1 MINLKRELGAVVLV
15 LVAAGGHATA
25 QPAQP
30 TQPATSDDSAPV
42 SCPPPPGESNEACPA
57 PQQAPQAQAQP
68 QPLPPPPPGPAPEAQ
83 PEDWLRTVGFGLSA
97 GGGVSDFTGSAMRS
111 ETSTGGS
118 WTVNA
123 ILGTRSYLAG
133 EIAYIGSAQ
142 SANNLTAAVSNQS
155 LTLVGNGAQGDLR
168 FNTMIHS
175 TWQPFFFGGVAW
187 RHYSLSSNGPV
198 VGDISNG
205 NNVLEVPA
213 GLGLA
218 AYFDEFMVDVRG
230 DYRFSWFGSAL
241 EPVGQGTGSLN
252 RWDVAATIGYN
263 Y

>member
-1 MINLKRELGAVVLV
+1 MINLKRELGAVALV
-15 LVAAGGHATA
+15 MLAAGGNATA

-30 TQPATSDDSAPV
+30 TTSDDSGPV

-68 QPLPPPPPGPAPEAQ
+68 LPPPPAPAPEAQ
-83 PEDWLRTVGFGLSA
+83 PEDWLRTVGFGISA
-97 GGGVSDFTGSAMRS
+97 GGGVSDFAGSTMRS

-133 EIAYIGSAQ
+133 ELAYIGSAQ
-142 SANNLTAAVSNQS
+142 SANGLTAAVSNQS

-175 TWQPFFFGGVAW
+175 IWQPFFFGGVAW
-187 RHYSLSSNGPV
+187 RHYTLSSNGPII
-198 VGDISNG
+198 GDISNG

-230 DYRFSWFGSAL
+230 EYRFTWFGDAL
-241 EPVGQGTGSLN
+241 VPPGQSTGSLD
-252 RWDVAATIGYN
+252 RWGVAATIGYN